1 MVLIK
6 NEVTQMYKNFWSHVF
21 ALGIILSITFFH
33 ADSNG
38 LMNDV
43 LFSLLTVEMGFFVFY
58 FKNIVLRVAAFVLWC
73 FFYPNN
79 LNVLFSV
86 ADRSWATSVLWSTDG
101 MTSFMIYLAVLVFS
115 LVAGTLSLR
124 MILKPLKLNQYIQ
137 VFFVMG
143 VSFFASLLFQVLRT
157 LEITWKVIINQ
168 HLNIFEE
175 AAKALLTINIP
186 FILGLM
192 IVQVMMFVV
201 LDND

>member
-1 MVLIK
+1 
-6 NEVTQMYKNFWSHVF
+6 MYKIFWSHLF

-33 ADSNG
+33 ANTDG
-38 LMNDV
+38 LMNNV
-43 LFSLLTVEMGFFVFY
+43 LFSLLAVEMGFFFYY
-58 FKNIVLRVAAFVLWC
+58 FKHTVLRVAAFVLWC

-86 ADRSWATSVLWSTDG
+86 ADRSWATTVLWTTDG

-124 MILKPLKLNQYIQ
+124 MILKPLNLNQYIQ

-143 VSFFASLLFQVLRT
+143 VAFAASLMFQILRT
-157 LEITWKVIINQ
+157 LGITWKVIVNQ
-168 HLNIFEE
+168 HLNIFEQVTN
-175 AAKALLTINIP
+175 ALTTVNMP

-192 IVQVMMFVV
+192 VVQVMMFVL
-201 LDND
+201 LDDD

>member
-1 MVLIK
+1 M
-6 NEVTQMYKNFWSHVF
+6 
-21 ALGIILSITFFH
+21 SITFFH
-33 ADSNG
+33 ANTDG
-38 LMNDV
+38 LMNNV
-43 LFSLLTVEMGFFVFY
+43 LFSLLAVEMGFFFYY
-58 FKNIVLRVAAFVLWC
+58 FKHIVLRVAAFVLWC

-86 ADRSWATSVLWSTDG
+86 ADRSWAATVLWTTDG

-124 MILKPLKLNQYIQ
+124 MILKPLNLNQYIQ

-143 VSFFASLLFQVLRT
+143 VAFAASLMFQILRT
-157 LEITWKVIINQ
+157 LGITWKVIVNQ
-168 HLNIFEE
+168 HLNIFEQVTN
-175 AAKALLTINIP
+175 ALTTINMP

-192 IVQVMMFVV
+192 VVQVMMFVV

>member
-1 MVLIK
+1 
-6 NEVTQMYKNFWSHVF
+6 MYKIFWSHLF

-33 ADSNG
+33 ANTDG
-38 LMNDV
+38 LMNNV
-43 LFSLLTVEMGFFVFY
+43 LFSLLAVEMGFFFYY
-58 FKNIVLRVAAFVLWC
+58 FKHIVLRVAAFVLWC

-86 ADRSWATSVLWSTDG
+86 ADRSWATTVLWTTDG
-101 MTSFMIYLAVLVFS
+101 MTSFMIYLAVLIFS

-124 MILKPLKLNQYIQ
+124 MILKPLNLNQYIQ

-143 VSFFASLLFQVLRT
+143 VAFAASLMFQILRT
-157 LEITWKVIINQ
+157 LGITWKVIVNQ
-168 HLNIFEE
+168 HLNIFEQVTN
-175 AAKALLTINIP
+175 ALTTINMP

-192 IVQVMMFVV
+192 VVQVMMFVV

>member
-1 MVLIK
+1 
-6 NEVTQMYKNFWSHVF
+6 MYKIFWSHLF

-33 ADSNG
+33 ANTDG
-38 LMNDV
+38 LMNNV
-43 LFSLLTVEMGFFVFY
+43 LFSLLAVEMGFFFYY
-58 FKNIVLRVAAFVLWC
+58 FKHIILRVAAFVLWC

-86 ADRSWATSVLWSTDG
+86 ADRSWATTVLWTTDG

-124 MILKPLKLNQYIQ
+124 MILKPLNLNQYIQ

-143 VSFFASLLFQVLRT
+143 VAFAASLMFQILRT
-157 LEITWKVIINQ
+157 LGITWKVIVNQ
-168 HLNIFEE
+168 HLNIFEQVTN
-175 AAKALLTINIP
+175 ALTTINMP

-192 IVQVMMFVV
+192 VVQVMMFVV

>member
-1 MVLIK
+1 
-6 NEVTQMYKNFWSHVF
+6 MYKIFWSHLF

-33 ADSNG
+33 ANTDG
-38 LMNDV
+38 LMNNV
-43 LFSLLTVEMGFFVFY
+43 LFSLLAVEMGFFFYY
-58 FKNIVLRVAAFVLWC
+58 FKHIVLRVAAFVLWC

-86 ADRSWATSVLWSTDG
+86 ADRSWATTVLWTTDG

-124 MILKPLKLNQYIQ
+124 MILKPLNLNQYIQ

-143 VSFFASLLFQVLRT
+143 VAFAASLMFQILRT
-157 LEITWKVIINQ
+157 LGITWKVIVNQ
-168 HLNIFEE
+168 HLNIFEQVTD
-175 AAKALLTINIP
+175 ALTTINMP

-192 IVQVMMFVV
+192 VVQVMMFVV

>member
-1 MVLIK
+1 
-6 NEVTQMYKNFWSHVF
+6 MYKIFWSHLF

-33 ADSNG
+33 ANTDG
-38 LMNDV
+38 LMNNV
-43 LFSLLTVEMGFFVFY
+43 LFSLLAVEMGFFFYY
-58 FKNIVLRVAAFVLWC
+58 FKHIVLRVAALVLWC

-86 ADRSWATSVLWSTDG
+86 ADRSWATTVLWTTDG

-124 MILKPLKLNQYIQ
+124 MILKPLNLNQYIQ

-143 VSFFASLLFQVLRT
+143 VAFAASLMFQILRT
-157 LEITWKVIINQ
+157 LGITWKVIVNQ
-168 HLNIFEE
+168 HLNIFEQVTN
-175 AAKALLTINIP
+175 ALTTINMP

-192 IVQVMMFVV
+192 VVQVMMFVV

>member
-1 MVLIK
+1 
-6 NEVTQMYKNFWSHVF
+6 MYKIFWSHLF

-33 ADSNG
+33 ANTDG
-38 LMNDV
+38 LMNNV
-43 LFSLLTVEMGFFVFY
+43 LFSLLAVEMGFFFYY
-58 FKNIVLRVAAFVLWC
+58 FKHIVLRVAAFVLWC

-86 ADRSWATSVLWSTDG
+86 ADRSWATTVLWTTDG
-101 MTSFMIYLAVLVFS
+101 MISFMIYLAVLVFS

-124 MILKPLKLNQYIQ
+124 MILKPLNLNQYIQ

-143 VSFFASLLFQVLRT
+143 VAFAASLMFQILRT
-157 LEITWKVIINQ
+157 LGITWKVIVNQ
-168 HLNIFEE
+168 HLNIFEQVTN
-175 AAKALLTINIP
+175 ALTTINMP

-192 IVQVMMFVV
+192 VVQVMMFVV

>member
-1 MVLIK
+1 
-6 NEVTQMYKNFWSHVF
+6 MYKIFWSHLF

-33 ADSNG
+33 ANTDG
-38 LMNDV
+38 LMNNV
-43 LFSLLTVEMGFFVFY
+43 LFSLLAVEMGFFFYY
-58 FKNIVLRVAAFVLWC
+58 FKHIVLRVAAFVLWC

-86 ADRSWATSVLWSTDG
+86 ADRSWATTVLWTTDG

-124 MILKPLKLNQYIQ
+124 MILKPLNLNQYIQ

-143 VSFFASLLFQVLRT
+143 VAFAASLMFQILRT
-157 LEITWKVIINQ
+157 LGITWKVIVNQ
-168 HLNIFEE
+168 HLNIFEQVTN
-175 AAKALLTINIP
+175 ALTTINMP

-192 IVQVMMFVV
+192 VVRVMMFVV

>member
-1 MVLIK
+1 
-6 NEVTQMYKNFWSHVF
+6 MYKIFWSHLF
-21 ALGIILSITFFH
+21 ALGIILSIAFFH
-33 ADSNG
+33 ANTDG
-38 LMNDV
+38 LMNNV
-43 LFSLLTVEMGFFVFY
+43 LFSLLAVEMGFFFYY
-58 FKNIVLRVAAFVLWC
+58 FKHIVLRVAAFVLWC

-86 ADRSWATSVLWSTDG
+86 ADRSWATTVLWTTDG

-124 MILKPLKLNQYIQ
+124 MILKPLNLNQYIQ

-143 VSFFASLLFQVLRT
+143 VAFAASLMFQILRT
-157 LEITWKVIINQ
+157 LGITWKVIVNQ
-168 HLNIFEE
+168 HLNIFEQVTN
-175 AAKALLTINIP
+175 ALTTINMP

-192 IVQVMMFVV
+192 VVQVMMFVV

>member
-1 MVLIK
+1 
-6 NEVTQMYKNFWSHVF
+6 MYKIFWSHLF

-33 ADSNG
+33 ANTDG
-38 LMNDV
+38 LMNNV
-43 LFSLLTVEMGFFVFY
+43 LFSLLAVEMGFFFYY
-58 FKNIVLRVAAFVLWC
+58 FKHIVLRVAAFVLWC

-86 ADRSWATSVLWSTDG
+86 ADRSWATTVLWTTDG
-101 MTSFMIYLAVLVFS
+101 ITSFMIYLAVLVFS

-124 MILKPLKLNQYIQ
+124 MILKPLNLNQYIQ

-143 VSFFASLLFQVLRT
+143 VAFAASLMFQILRT
-157 LEITWKVIINQ
+157 LGITWKVIVNQ
-168 HLNIFEE
+168 HLNIFEQVTN
-175 AAKALLTINIP
+175 ALTTINMP

-192 IVQVMMFVV
+192 VVQVMMFVV

>member
-1 MVLIK
+1 
-6 NEVTQMYKNFWSHVF
+6 MYKIFWSHLF

-33 ADSNG
+33 ANTDG
-38 LMNDV
+38 LMNNV
-43 LFSLLTVEMGFFVFY
+43 LFSLLAVEMGFFFYY
-58 FKNIVLRVAAFVLWC
+58 FKHIVLRVAAFVLWC

-86 ADRSWATSVLWSTDG
+86 ADRSWATTVLWTTDG

-115 LVAGTLSLR
+115 LVAGTMSLR
-124 MILKPLKLNQYIQ
+124 MILKPLNLNQYIQ

-143 VSFFASLLFQVLRT
+143 VAFAASLMFQILRT
-157 LEITWKVIINQ
+157 LGITWKVIVNQ
-168 HLNIFEE
+168 HLNIFEQVTN
-175 AAKALLTINIP
+175 ALTTINMP

-192 IVQVMMFVV
+192 VVQVMMFVV

>member
-1 MVLIK
+1 
-6 NEVTQMYKNFWSHVF
+6 MYKIFWSHLF

-33 ADSNG
+33 ANTDG
-38 LMNDV
+38 LMNNV
-43 LFSLLTVEMGFFVFY
+43 LFSLLAVEMGFFFYY
-58 FKNIVLRVAAFVLWC
+58 FKHIVLRVAAFVLWC

-86 ADRSWATSVLWSTDG
+86 ADRSLATTVLWTTDG

-124 MILKPLKLNQYIQ
+124 MILKPLNLNQYIQ

-143 VSFFASLLFQVLRT
+143 VAFAASLMFQILRT
-157 LEITWKVIINQ
+157 LGITWKVIVNQ
-168 HLNIFEE
+168 HLNIFEQVTN
-175 AAKALLTINIP
+175 ALTTINMP

-192 IVQVMMFVV
+192 VVQVMMFVV

>member
-1 MVLIK
+1 
-6 NEVTQMYKNFWSHVF
+6 MYKIFWSHLF

-33 ADSNG
+33 ANTDG
-38 LMNDV
+38 LMNNV
-43 LFSLLTVEMGFFVFY
+43 LFSLLAVEMGFFFYY
-58 FKNIVLRVAAFVLWC
+58 FKHIVLRVAAFVLWC

-86 ADRSWATSVLWSTDG
+86 ADRSWATTVLWTTDG

-124 MILKPLKLNQYIQ
+124 MILKPLNLNQYIQ
-137 VFFVMG
+137 VFFIMG
-143 VSFFASLLFQVLRT
+143 VAFAASLMFQILRT
-157 LEITWKVIINQ
+157 LGITWKVIVNQ
-168 HLNIFEE
+168 HLNIFEQVTN
-175 AAKALLTINIP
+175 ALTTINMP

-192 IVQVMMFVV
+192 VVQVMMFVV

>member
-1 MVLIK
+1 
-6 NEVTQMYKNFWSHVF
+6 MYKIFWSHLF

-33 ADSNG
+33 VNTDG
-38 LMNDV
+38 LMNNV
-43 LFSLLTVEMGFFVFY
+43 LFSLLAVEMGFFFYY
-58 FKNIVLRVAAFVLWC
+58 FKHIVLRVAAFVLWC

-86 ADRSWATSVLWSTDG
+86 ADRSWATTVLWTTDG

-124 MILKPLKLNQYIQ
+124 MILKPLNLNQYIQ

-143 VSFFASLLFQVLRT
+143 VAFAASLMFQILRT
-157 LEITWKVIINQ
+157 LGITWKVIVNQ
-168 HLNIFEE
+168 HLNFFEQVTN
-175 AAKALLTINIP
+175 ALTTINMP

-192 IVQVMMFVV
+192 VVQVMMFVV

>member
-1 MVLIK
+1 
-6 NEVTQMYKNFWSHVF
+6 MYKIFWSHLF

-33 ADSNG
+33 ANTDG
-38 LMNDV
+38 LMNNV
-43 LFSLLTVEMGFFVFY
+43 LFSLLAVEMGFFFYY
-58 FKNIVLRVAAFVLWC
+58 FKHIVLRVAAFVLWC

-86 ADRSWATSVLWSTDG
+86 ADRSWATTVLWTTDG

-124 MILKPLKLNQYIQ
+124 MILKPLNLNQYIQ

-143 VSFFASLLFQVLRT
+143 VAFAASLMFQILRT
-157 LEITWKVIINQ
+157 LGITWKVIVNQ
-168 HLNIFEE
+168 HLNIFEQV
-175 AAKALLTINIP
+175 ANALTTINIP

-192 IVQVMMFVV
+192 VVQVMMFVV

>member
-1 MVLIK
+1 
-6 NEVTQMYKNFWSHVF
+6 MYKIFWSHLF

-33 ADSNG
+33 ANTDG
-38 LMNDV
+38 LMNNV
-43 LFSLLTVEMGFFVFY
+43 LFSLLAVEMGFFFYY
-58 FKNIVLRVAAFVLWC
+58 FKHIVLRVAAFVLWC

-86 ADRSWATSVLWSTDG
+86 ADRSWATTVLWTTDG

-124 MILKPLKLNQYIQ
+124 MVLKPLNLNQYIQ

-143 VSFFASLLFQVLRT
+143 VAFAASLMFQILRT
-157 LEITWKVIINQ
+157 LGITWKVIVNQ
-168 HLNIFEE
+168 HLNIFEQVTN
-175 AAKALLTINIP
+175 ALTTINMP

-192 IVQVMMFVV
+192 VVQVMMFVV

>member
-1 MVLIK
+1 
-6 NEVTQMYKNFWSHVF
+6 MYKIFWSHLF

-33 ADSNG
+33 ANTDG
-38 LMNDV
+38 LMNNV
-43 LFSLLTVEMGFFVFY
+43 LFSLLAVEMGFFFYY
-58 FKNIVLRVAAFVLWC
+58 FKHIVLRVAAFVLWC

-86 ADRSWATSVLWSTDG
+86 ADRSWATTVLWTTDG

-124 MILKPLKLNQYIQ
+124 MILKPLNLNQYIQ

-143 VSFFASLLFQVLRT
+143 VAFAASLMFQILRT
-157 LEITWKVIINQ
+157 LGITWKVIVNQ
-168 HLNIFEE
+168 HLNIFEQVTN
-175 AAKALLTINIP
+175 ALTTINMP

-192 IVQVMMFVV
+192 VVQVMMFVV

>member
-1 MVLIK
+1 
-6 NEVTQMYKNFWSHVF
+6 MYKIFWSHLF

-33 ADSNG
+33 ANTDG
-38 LMNDV
+38 LMNNV
-43 LFSLLTVEMGFFVFY
+43 LFSLLAVEMGFFFYY
-58 FKNIVLRVAAFVLWC
+58 FKHIVLRVAAFVLWC

-86 ADRSWATSVLWSTDG
+86 ADRSWATTVLWTTDG

-124 MILKPLKLNQYIQ
+124 MILKPLNLNQYIQ

-143 VSFFASLLFQVLRT
+143 VAFAASLMFQILRT
-157 LEITWKVIINQ
+157 LGITWKVIVNQ
-168 HLNIFEE
+168 HLNIFEQMTN
-175 AAKALLTINIP
+175 ALTTINMP

-192 IVQVMMFVV
+192 VVQVMMFVV

>member
-1 MVLIK
+1 
-6 NEVTQMYKNFWSHVF
+6 MYKIFWSHLF
-21 ALGIILSITFFH
+21 ALGIILSIAFFH
-33 ADSNG
+33 ANTDG
-38 LMNDV
+38 LMNNV
-43 LFSLLTVEMGFFVFY
+43 LFSLLAVEMGFFFYY
-58 FKNIVLRVAAFVLWC
+58 FKHIVLRVAAFVLWC

-86 ADRSWATSVLWSTDG
+86 ADRSWATTVLWTTDG

-124 MILKPLKLNQYIQ
+124 MILKPLNLNQYIQ

-143 VSFFASLLFQVLRT
+143 VAFAASLMFQILRT
-157 LEITWKVIINQ
+157 LGITWKVIVNQ
-168 HLNIFEE
+168 HLNIFEQMTN
-175 AAKALLTINIP
+175 ALTTINMP

-192 IVQVMMFVV
+192 VVQVMMFVV

>member
-1 MVLIK
+1 
-6 NEVTQMYKNFWSHVF
+6 MYKIFWSHLF

-33 ADSNG
+33 ANTDG
-38 LMNDV
+38 LMNNV
-43 LFSLLTVEMGFFVFY
+43 LFSLLAVEMGFFFYY
-58 FKNIVLRVAAFVLWC
+58 FKHIVLRVAAFVLWC

-86 ADRSWATSVLWSTDG
+86 ADRSWATTVLWTSDG

-124 MILKPLKLNQYIQ
+124 MILKPLNLNQYIQ

-143 VSFFASLLFQVLRT
+143 VAFAASLMFQILRT
-157 LEITWKVIINQ
+157 LGITWKVIVNQ
-168 HLNIFEE
+168 HLNIFEQVTN
-175 AAKALLTINIP
+175 ALTTINMP

-192 IVQVMMFVV
+192 VVQVMMFVV

>member
-1 MVLIK
+1 
-6 NEVTQMYKNFWSHVF
+6 MYKIFWSHLF

-33 ADSNG
+33 VNTDG
-38 LMNDV
+38 LMNNV
-43 LFSLLTVEMGFFVFY
+43 LFSLLAVEMGFFFYY
-58 FKNIVLRVAAFVLWC
+58 FKHIVLRVAALVLWC

-86 ADRSWATSVLWSTDG
+86 ADRSWATTVLWTTDG

-124 MILKPLKLNQYIQ
+124 MILKPLNLNQYIQ

-143 VSFFASLLFQVLRT
+143 VAFAASLMFQILRT
-157 LEITWKVIINQ
+157 LGITWKVIVNQ
-168 HLNIFEE
+168 HLNIFEQVTN
-175 AAKALLTINIP
+175 ALTTINMP

-192 IVQVMMFVV
+192 VVQVMMFVV

>member
-1 MVLIK
+1 
-6 NEVTQMYKNFWSHVF
+6 MYKIFWSHLF

-33 ADSNG
+33 ANTDG
-38 LMNDV
+38 LMNNV
-43 LFSLLTVEMGFFVFY
+43 LFSLLAVEMGFFFYY
-58 FKNIVLRVAAFVLWC
+58 FKHIVLRVAVFVLWC

-86 ADRSWATSVLWSTDG
+86 ADRSWATTVLWTTDG

-124 MILKPLKLNQYIQ
+124 MILKPLNLNQYIQ

-143 VSFFASLLFQVLRT
+143 VAFAASLMFQILRT
-157 LEITWKVIINQ
+157 LGITWKVIVNQ
-168 HLNIFEE
+168 HLNIFEQVTN
-175 AAKALLTINIP
+175 ALTTINMP

-192 IVQVMMFVV
+192 VVQVMMFVV

>member
-1 MVLIK
+1 
-6 NEVTQMYKNFWSHVF
+6 MYKIFWSHLF

-33 ADSNG
+33 ANTDG
-38 LMNDV
+38 LMNNV
-43 LFSLLTVEMGFFVFY
+43 LFSLLAVEMGFFFYY
-58 FKNIVLRVAAFVLWC
+58 FKHIVLRVATFVLWC

-86 ADRSWATSVLWSTDG
+86 ADRSWATTVLWTTDG

-124 MILKPLKLNQYIQ
+124 MILKPLNLNQYIQ

-143 VSFFASLLFQVLRT
+143 VAFAASLMFQILRT
-157 LEITWKVIINQ
+157 LGITWKVIVNQ
-168 HLNIFEE
+168 HLNIFEQVTN
-175 AAKALLTINIP
+175 ALTTINMP

-192 IVQVMMFVV
+192 VVQVMMFVV

>member
-1 MVLIK
+1 
-6 NEVTQMYKNFWSHVF
+6 MYKIFWSHLF
-21 ALGIILSITFFH
+21 ALGITLSITFFH
-33 ADSNG
+33 ANTDG
-38 LMNDV
+38 LMNNV
-43 LFSLLTVEMGFFVFY
+43 LFSLLAVEMGFFFYY
-58 FKNIVLRVAAFVLWC
+58 FKHIVLRVAAFVLWC

-86 ADRSWATSVLWSTDG
+86 ADRSWATTVLWTTDG

-124 MILKPLKLNQYIQ
+124 MILKPLNLNQYIQ

-143 VSFFASLLFQVLRT
+143 VAFAASLMFQILRT
-157 LEITWKVIINQ
+157 LGITWKVIVNQ
-168 HLNIFEE
+168 HLNIFEQVTN
-175 AAKALLTINIP
+175 ALTTINMP

-192 IVQVMMFVV
+192 VVQVMMFVV

>member
-1 MVLIK
+1 
-6 NEVTQMYKNFWSHVF
+6 MYKIFWSHLF

-33 ADSNG
+33 ANTDG
-38 LMNDV
+38 LMNNV
-43 LFSLLTVEMGFFVFY
+43 LFSLLAVEMGFFFYY

-86 ADRSWATSVLWSTDG
+86 ADRSWATTVLWTTDG

-124 MILKPLKLNQYIQ
+124 MILKPLNLNQYIQ

-143 VSFFASLLFQVLRT
+143 VAFAASLMFQILRT
-157 LEITWKVIINQ
+157 LGITWKVIVNQ
-168 HLNIFEE
+168 HLNIFEQVTN
-175 AAKALLTINIP
+175 ALTTINMP

-192 IVQVMMFVV
+192 VVQVMMFVV

>member
-1 MVLIK
+1 
-6 NEVTQMYKNFWSHVF
+6 MYKIFWSHLF
-21 ALGIILSITFFH
+21 ALGIILSIAFFH
-33 ADSNG
+33 ANTDG
-38 LMNDV
+38 LMNNV
-43 LFSLLTVEMGFFVFY
+43 LFSLLAVEMGFFFYY
-58 FKNIVLRVAAFVLWC
+58 FKHIVLRVAAFVLWC

-86 ADRSWATSVLWSTDG
+86 ADRSWVTTVLWTTDG

-124 MILKPLKLNQYIQ
+124 MILKPLNLNQYIQ

-143 VSFFASLLFQVLRT
+143 VAFAASLMFQILRT
-157 LEITWKVIINQ
+157 LGITWKVIVNQ
-168 HLNIFEE
+168 HLNIFEQVTN
-175 AAKALLTINIP
+175 ALTTINMP

-192 IVQVMMFVV
+192 VVQVMMFVV

>member
-1 MVLIK
+1 
-6 NEVTQMYKNFWSHVF
+6 MYKIFWSHLF

-33 ADSNG
+33 ANTDG
-38 LMNDV
+38 LMNNV
-43 LFSLLTVEMGFFVFY
+43 LFSLLAVEMGFFFYY
-58 FKNIVLRVAAFVLWC
+58 FKHIVLRVAAFVLWC

-86 ADRSWATSVLWSTDG
+86 ADRSWATTVLWTTDG

-124 MILKPLKLNQYIQ
+124 MILKPLNLNQYIQ

-143 VSFFASLLFQVLRT
+143 VAFAASLMFQILRT
-157 LEITWKVIINQ
+157 LGITWKVIVNQ
-168 HLNIFEE
+168 HLNIFEQVTN
-175 AAKALLTINIP
+175 ALTTINMP

-192 IVQVMMFVV
+192 VIQVMMFVV

>member
-1 MVLIK
+1 
-6 NEVTQMYKNFWSHVF
+6 MYKIFWSHLF

-33 ADSNG
+33 ANTDG
-38 LMNDV
+38 LMNNV
-43 LFSLLTVEMGFFVFY
+43 LFSLLEVEMGFFFYY
-58 FKNIVLRVAAFVLWC
+58 FKHIVLRVAAFVLWC

-86 ADRSWATSVLWSTDG
+86 ADRSWATTVLWTTDG

-124 MILKPLKLNQYIQ
+124 MILKPLNLNQYIQ

-143 VSFFASLLFQVLRT
+143 VAFAASLMFQILRT
-157 LEITWKVIINQ
+157 LGITWKVIVNQ
-168 HLNIFEE
+168 HLNIFEQVTN
-175 AAKALLTINIP
+175 ALTTINMP

-192 IVQVMMFVV
+192 VVQVMMFVV

>member
-1 MVLIK
+1 
-6 NEVTQMYKNFWSHVF
+6 MYKIFWSHLF

-33 ADSNG
+33 ANTDG
-38 LMNDV
+38 LMNNV
-43 LFSLLTVEMGFFVFY
+43 LFSLLAVEMGFFFYY
-58 FKNIVLRVAAFVLWC
+58 FKHIVLRVAAFVLWC

-86 ADRSWATSVLWSTDG
+86 ADRSWATTVLWTTDG

-124 MILKPLKLNQYIQ
+124 MILKPLNLNQYVQ

-143 VSFFASLLFQVLRT
+143 VAFAASLMFQILRT
-157 LEITWKVIINQ
+157 LGITWKVIVNQ
-168 HLNIFEE
+168 HLNIFEQMTN
-175 AAKALLTINIP
+175 ALTTINMP

-192 IVQVMMFVV
+192 VVQVMMFVV

>member
-1 MVLIK
+1 
-6 NEVTQMYKNFWSHVF
+6 MYKIFWSHLF

-33 ADSNG
+33 ANTDG
-38 LMNDV
+38 LMNNV
-43 LFSLLTVEMGFFVFY
+43 LFSLLAVEMGFFFYY
-58 FKNIVLRVAAFVLWC
+58 FKHIVLRVAAFVLWC

-86 ADRSWATSVLWSTDG
+86 ADRSLATTVLWTTDG
-101 MTSFMIYLAVLVFS
+101 MTSFMIYLAVLVYS

-124 MILKPLKLNQYIQ
+124 MILKPLNLNQYIQ

-143 VSFFASLLFQVLRT
+143 VAFAASLMFQILRT
-157 LEITWKVIINQ
+157 LGITWKVIVNQ
-168 HLNIFEE
+168 HLNIFEQVTN
-175 AAKALLTINIP
+175 ALTTINMP

-192 IVQVMMFVV
+192 VVQVMMFVV

>member
-1 MVLIK
+1 
-6 NEVTQMYKNFWSHVF
+6 MYKIFWSHLF

-33 ADSNG
+33 ANTDG
-38 LMNDV
+38 LMNNV
-43 LFSLLTVEMGFFVFY
+43 LFSLLAVEMGFFFYY
-58 FKNIVLRVAAFVLWC
+58 FKHIVLRVAAFVLWC

-86 ADRSWATSVLWSTDG
+86 ADRSWATTVLWTTDG

-124 MILKPLKLNQYIQ
+124 MILKPLNLNQYIQ

-143 VSFFASLLFQVLRT
+143 VAFAASLMFQILRT
-157 LEITWKVIINQ
+157 LGITWKVIVNQ
-168 HLNIFEE
+168 HLNIFEQVTN
-175 AAKALLTINIP
+175 ALTTVNMP

-192 IVQVMMFVV
+192 VVQVMMFVL
-201 LDND
+201 LDDD